1 MNHFKDISTVLP
13 LEILLRIFSFLDLI
27 ELIELSKIDPYFM
40 SLAKKSY
47 VDKVI
52 KSKLI
57 MEINLGTEQ
66 PINIRYECLKFD
78 RINEQTLWKPTA
90 IIGSKNRRSVNTK
103 ENVILRRIFFENEPK
118 MSENDNFNLIHK
130 VKGEMFIKDSGI
142 ECIKGEESLIEL
154 EKAIKKSIKNKK
166 RNSKKL
172 AFKRKKLK
180 KDTKIVTNGNFD
192 LPKEEMV
199 HTELSPRGSITSCS
213 SSSSIYSNG
222 CSSKLSLIK
231 DRNEGLMLN
240 NQCLFFYENN
250 DLIRDTVRWSFEYKV
265 ETIKKSEDES
275 WQKLKPSKL
284 KLPID
289 IFFQNKLEESSNNK
303 LKKHNYRFIVKKNL
317 ISILEKFSNSFVG
330 VV

>member
-1 MNHFKDISTVLP
+1 MNHFKDIRVVLP
-13 LEILLRIFSFLDLI
+13 LEVILKIFSFFDLI
-27 ELIELSKIDPYFM
+27 ELIEISKIDPYFM
-40 SLAKKSY
+40 KLAKKSY
-47 VDKVI
+47 VEKVI
-52 KSKLI
+52 KSRLI

-66 PINIRYECLKFD
+66 PINIRYECIKFD

-103 ENVILRRIFFENEPK
+103 ENVILRKIFFENEPR

-154 EKAIKKSIKNKK
+154 EKAIKKRNKR
-166 RNSKKL
+166 RNGKKL
-172 AFKRKKLK
+172 TFKIKKFK
-180 KDTKIVTNGNFD
+180 KDTKMVTNSNFD
-192 LPKEEMV
+192 LPKEEIV

-213 SSSSIYSNG
+213 SSSIYSNN
-222 CSSKLSLIK
+222 CPSKLSLIK
-231 DRNEGLMLN
+231 DGNEGLMLN

-250 DLIRDTVRWSFEYKV
+250 DLIRDTLRWSFEYKV

-289 IFFQNKLEESSNNK
+289 IFFQNKLEESTNKK
-303 LKKHNYRFIVKKNL
+303 LKKHNYRIIVKKNL

>member
-1 MNHFKDISTVLP
+1 
-13 LEILLRIFSFLDLI
+13 
-27 ELIELSKIDPYFM
+27 
-40 SLAKKSY
+40 
-47 VDKVI
+47 
-52 KSKLI
+52 
-57 MEINLGTEQ
+57 
-66 PINIRYECLKFD
+66 
-78 RINEQTLWKPTA
+78 
-90 IIGSKNRRSVNTK
+90 
-103 ENVILRRIFFENEPK
+103 
-118 MSENDNFNLIHK
+118 
-130 VKGEMFIKDSGI
+130 MFIKDSGI

-172 AFKRKKLK
+172 TFKRKKLK